1 MLPPLHSIFL
11 RGTALFF
18 FLTTESVVA
27 NQPIIDSRQH
37 DDLTSDLGD
46 KWRLVTDQVMGGVS
60 NGALRADSHA
70 GRPCLH
76 LTGAVST
83 KNNGGFVQ
91 MALDINGQA
100 YDASSYSGVV
110 LQVAGNREVYN
121 LHLRTTDLSLPWQS
135 YRATFSTGPEWQ
147 EVRIPFEQLAEY
159 RTFSRF
165 RAEALTRIGLVAI
178 GREFDADLC
187 LADVRFYP

>member
-1 MLPPLHSIFL
+1 M
-11 RGTALFF
+11 
-18 FLTTESVVA
+18 A

-37 DDLTSDLGD
+37 DDLTSDLGNP
-46 KWRLVTDQVMGGVS
+46 WRLVTNQVMGGIS
-60 NGALRADSHA
+60 KGELRADSHA
-70 GRPCLH
+70 GRPCIR
-76 LTGAVST
+76 LTGTVST

-100 YDASSYSGVV
+100 YDANSYRGLV

-121 LHLRTTDLSLPWQS
+121 LHLRTSDLSLPWQS
-135 YRATFSTGPEWQ
+135 YRATFSAGPEWQ
-147 EVRIPFEQLAEY
+147 QVRIPFQQLEAY
-159 RTFSRF
+159 RTSSRF

-178 GREFDADLC
+178 GREFDANLC